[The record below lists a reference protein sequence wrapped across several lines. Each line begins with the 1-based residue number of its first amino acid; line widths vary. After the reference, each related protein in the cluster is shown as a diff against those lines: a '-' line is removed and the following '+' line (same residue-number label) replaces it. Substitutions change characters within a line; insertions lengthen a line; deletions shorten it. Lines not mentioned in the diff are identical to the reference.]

1 MLGLAEND
9 KRTIFQWFPLFIKA
23 LSYRYMVTKKENMEC
38 IAYAILKE
46 TLKINEKWR
55 SLKEDHDVM
64 KAKKGALE

>member
-46 TLKINEKWR
+46 TLKINEK
-55 SLKEDHDVM
+55 
-64 KAKKGALE
+64 